1 MNFIKKKNNI
11 IISFLI
17 DNKISVFSGK
27 LLKIKKFTFTI
38 EKKIQNIKIKKIF
51 FIKNPNL
58 ISLNI
63 LKK

>member
-1 MNFIKKKNNI
+1 MNFIKKKHNI

-17 DNKISVFSGK
+17 DNKISIFSGK

>member
-1 MNFIKKKNNI
+1 MNFIKKKDNI

-17 DNKISVFSGK
+17 ENKISIFFGEI
-27 LLKIKKFTFTI
+27 LKIKKLTFTI
-38 EKKIQNIKIKKIF
+38 EKKIQNIKIRKIF

>member
-1 MNFIKKKNNI
+1 MNFIIKKNNI

-17 DNKISVFSGK
+17 DNKISIFFGK

-38 EKKIQNIKIKKIF
+38 EKKIQNTKIKKIF

>member
-17 DNKISVFSGK
+17 DNKISIFSGK

>member
-17 DNKISVFSGK
+17 DNKISIFFGK

-38 EKKIQNIKIKKIF
+38 EKKINNIKIKKIF

>member
-1 MNFIKKKNNI
+1 MNFIIKKNNI

-17 DNKISVFSGK
+17 DNKISIFFGK

>member
-1 MNFIKKKNNI
+1 MNFIKKNNNI

-17 DNKISVFSGK
+17 DNKISIFFGK
-27 LLKIKKFTFTI
+27 ILKIKKFTFTI
-38 EKKIQNIKIKKIF
+38 EKKINNVKIKKIF

-63 LKK
+63 LK